1 MTPDLLVLLSAPLV
15 VGGVIGAW
23 VATGRLFV
31 ARMGG
36 VRLPVWIPWVIT
48 PVIVLAG
55 LVIIAAQLI
64 TASASLV
71 ASPAVGRGA
80 AAILALLLSPV
91 WTGGAALAVLGM
103 VLHYVLDDALALLR
117 LHPVVFEGLAE
128 GIRAVWAV
136 IGLLTLFFGLQQSY
150 NAAVTTFGGTVH
162 GVLFRAGVYQLVM
175 NGLTIA
181 MAIFGM
187 AAPRW
192 LEGGQKHD
200 DNQQVAA

>member
-1 MTPDLLVLLSAPLV
+1 MTLDLFVLLSAPLV

-55 LVIIAAQLI
+55 LVIIATQLI
-64 TASASLV
+64 SASASLV
-71 ASPAVGRGA
+71 VSPAAGRGA
-80 AAILALLLSPV
+80 AAILALLLSPA

-117 LHPVVFEGLAE
+117 LHPVIFEGLAE
-128 GIRAVWAV
+128 GIRAAWAV

-150 NAAVTTFGGTVH
+150 STAVTVH
-162 GVLFRAGVYQLVM
+162 GVLFRAGAYSLVM

-181 MAIFGM
+181 MAVFGM
-187 AAPRW
+187 AAPHW
-192 LEGGQKHD
+192 LEGGHPRGETSTPR
-200 DNQQVAA
+200 NNEG